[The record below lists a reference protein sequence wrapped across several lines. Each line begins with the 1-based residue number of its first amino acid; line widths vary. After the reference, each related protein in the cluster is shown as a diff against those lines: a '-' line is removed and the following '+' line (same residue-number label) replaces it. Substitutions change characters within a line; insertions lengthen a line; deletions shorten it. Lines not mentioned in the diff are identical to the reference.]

1 MSVQSAQL
9 VSLEWVTPEQSSVAP
24 SFSPGVKY
32 QLPSGV
38 RVHIVACTRE
48 GNEEMVTFRV
58 PSQRDDF
65 VIQLSVQNF
74 RDTLKPKPV

>member
-9 VSLEWVTPEQSSVAP
+9 VSSEWVTPEQSSVAP
-24 SFSPGVKY
+24 SFSPGAVY
-32 QLPSGV
+32 QLPSGEQV
-38 RVHIVACTRE
+38 RIVACTGG
-48 GNEEMVTFRV
+48 GNEGMVTFKVLGR
-58 PSQRDDF
+58 RDDF

>member
-1 MSVQSAQL
+1 MSVQL
-9 VSLEWVTPEQSSVAP
+9 VRSERVTPVKSLAAP
-24 SFSPGVKY
+24 SFLPGAVY

-48 GNEEMVTFRV
+48 GNEEMVTFKV

-65 VIQLSVQNF
+65 VIQLPVQNF